1 MTQTPYELLA
11 RFNQSGQV
19 AGVSIRYLFT
29 VGGKIVEGDPEPLVG
44 TSDPV
49 FTAFAQQFSAAAV
62 AERDQLQS
70 DKTTL
75 ETQVTTLTTERD
87 AALAQAATLTDEKAA
102 LTEANTT
109 LTAQLAAANAR
120 IAALVE
126 QVQFD
131 PRVIEANAFLNRIAS
146 TELAQLFSSTD
157 SNVQAISQMLLAY
170 KANDW
175 RIKLDSPE
183 MQQAVGY
190 LQLIGMVSADRAA
203 ALLRD
208 GTRAEA
214 YVDDGSV

>member
-19 AGVSIRYLFT
+19 AGVSIRYLFNL
-29 VGGKIVEGDPEPLVG
+29 GNKIVEGDPEPLAG
-44 TSDPV
+44 ATDP
-49 FTAFAQQFSAAAV
+49 AFVAFVEQFAAAAV
-62 AERDQLQS
+62 AERD
-70 DKTTL
+70 
-75 ETQVTTLTTERD
+75 E
-87 AALAQAATLTDEKAA
+87 LA
-102 LTEANTT
+102 
-109 LTAQLAAANAR
+109 AQLAAANAR
-120 IAALVE
+120 IAALLE

-131 PRVIEANAFLNRIAS
+131 PRVIEANAFLSRIAS

-157 SNVQAISQMLLAY
+157 PNVQAISQMLLVY

-175 RIKLDSPE
+175 RIELDSPE

-190 LQLIGMVSADRAA
+190 LQKIGMVSTERAA

-214 YVDDGSV
+214 YIDDGST

>member
-1 MTQTPYELLA
+1 MTQTPYELLV
-11 RFNQSGQV
+11 RFSSNGSV
-19 AGVSIRYLFT
+19 SGVSVRYLFNLN
-29 VGGKIVEGDPEPLVG
+29 GKVIEGDPEPLAG
-44 TSDPV
+44 TNDPA
-49 FTAFAQQFSAAAV
+49 FTAFAEQFAAAAV
-62 AERDQLQS
+62 TEREELAAE
-70 DKTTL
+70 KAEL
-75 ETQVTTLTTERD
+75 ESQVTTLTTERD
-87 AALAQAATLTDEKAA
+87 TALLQVATSTNEKTA
-102 LTEANTT
+102 LTEANAT
-109 LTAQLAAANAR
+109 LTEQLAAANAR

-157 SNVQAISQMLLAY
+157 PNVQAISQMLLAY

-175 RIKLDSPE
+175 RIELDSQE

-190 LQLIGMVSADRAA
+190 LQLIGMVTAERAA

-214 YVDDGSV
+214 YIDDGSV

>member
-19 AGVSIRYLFT
+19 AGISIRYLFA
-29 VGGKIVEGDPEPLVG
+29 VGGKVVEGDPEPLAG
-44 TSDPV
+44 TNDAA
-49 FTAFAQQFSAAAV
+49 FLAFAEQFAAAAV
-62 AERDQLQS
+62 AERDELVS
-70 DKTTL
+70 DKETL
-75 ETQVTTLTTERD
+75 ETQVTTLTSERD
-87 AALAQAATLTDEKAA
+87 AAIAQAATLTDEKAA
-102 LTEANTT
+102 LTEANAT

-120 IAALVE
+120 IAALME

-131 PRVIEANAFLNRIAS
+131 PRIIEANAFLNRIAS
-146 TELAQLFSSTD
+146 TELAQLFASKNP
-157 SNVQAISQMLLAY
+157 NVQAISQMLLAY

-175 RIKLDSPE
+175 RIELDSQE

-190 LQLIGMVSADRAA
+190 LQLIGMVTPERAA

>member
-19 AGVSIRYLFT
+19 AGVSIRYLFNL
-29 VGGKIVEGDPEPLVG
+29 GNKIVEGDPEPLAG
-44 TSDPV
+44 TTDAA
-49 FTAFAQQFSAAAV
+49 FIAFAEQFSASVV
-62 AERDQLQS
+62 AERDQLTAE
-70 DKTTL
+70 KTDL
-75 ETQVTTLTTERD
+75 ETQVETLTSEKA
-87 AALAQAATLTDEKAA
+87 AALAQVATLTDERASLTAA
-102 LTEANTT
+102 NAT
-109 LTAQLAAANAR
+109 LTGQLTAANAR

-157 SNVQAISQMLLAY
+157 QNVQAISQMLLAY

-175 RIKLDSPE
+175 RIELDSDTV
-183 MQQAVGY
+183 QQAVGY
-190 LQLIGMVSADRAA
+190 LLQIGMVTPERAA

-208 GTRAEA
+208 GTKAEA
-214 YVDDGSV
+214 YIDDGSV

>member
-1 MTQTPYELLA
+1 MTQQPYELLA
-11 RFNQSGQV
+11 RFKDGSV
-19 AGVSIRYLFT
+19 SGVSVRYLFA
-29 VGGKIVEGDPEPLVG
+29 VGNKVVEGDPEPLAG
-44 TSDPV
+44 TTDPA
-49 FTAFAQQFSAAAV
+49 FTAFAEQFAAAAV

-70 DKTTL
+70 DKATL
-75 ETQVTTLTTERD
+75 ETQVTTLTSERD
-87 AALAQAATLTDEKAA
+87 TALAQLATLTTEKDA
-102 LTEANTT
+102 LTEANAI

-157 SNVQAISQMLLAY
+157 PNVQAISQMLLAY

-175 RIKLDSPE
+175 RIELDSVE

-190 LQLIGMVSADRAA
+190 LELIGMLTVERAA

-214 YVDDGSV
+214 YIDDGSV

>member
-11 RFNQSGQV
+11 RFNQSGAV
-19 AGVSIRYLFT
+19 SGVSIRYLFT
-29 VGGKIVEGDPEPLVG
+29 VGNKVVEGDPEPLAG
-44 TSDPV
+44 TTDPAFV
-49 FTAFAQQFSAAAV
+49 AFAEQFSAAAV
-62 AERDQLQS
+62 AERDELTS
-70 DKTTL
+70 EKATL
-75 ETQVTTLTTERD
+75 ESQIETLTGERDTALTQV
-87 AALAQAATLTDEKAA
+87 ATLTDEKSA

-109 LTAQLAAANAR
+109 LTAQLAASNAR
-120 IAALVE
+120 IAALLE

-157 SNVQAISQMLLAY
+157 PNVQAISQMLLAY

-175 RIKLDSPE
+175 RIELDSPE

-190 LQLIGMVSADRAA
+190 LQQVGMVTTERAA

-214 YVDDGSV
+214 YIDDGST

>member
-1 MTQTPYELLA
+1 MTQQPYELLA
-11 RFNQSGQV
+11 RFNDGSV
-19 AGVSIRYLFT
+19 SGVSVRYLFT
-29 VGGKIVEGDPEPLVG
+29 VGNKIVEGDPEPLAG
-44 TSDPV
+44 TTDPA

-62 AERDQLQS
+62 AERDQLAS
-70 DKTTL
+70 DKSTL
-75 ETQVTTLTTERD
+75 ENQVATLTGERD
-87 AALAQAATLTDEKAA
+87 AALAQVTTLSIEKDT
-102 LTEANTT
+102 LTEANAT

-120 IAALVE
+120 ITALVE

-146 TELAQLFSSTD
+146 TELAQLFSSD
-157 SNVQAISQMLLAY
+157 DPSVKQISQMLLAY

-175 RIKLDSPE
+175 RIELDSTE

-190 LQLIGMVSADRAA
+190 LQIIGMVTPERAA

-214 YVDDGSV
+214 YIDDGSV